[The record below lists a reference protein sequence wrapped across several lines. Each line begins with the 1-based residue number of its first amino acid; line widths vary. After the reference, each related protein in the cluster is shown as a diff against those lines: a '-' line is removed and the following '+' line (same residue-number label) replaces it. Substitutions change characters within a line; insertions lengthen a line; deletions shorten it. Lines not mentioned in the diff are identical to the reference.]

1 MDFEKELQ
9 ELADK
14 IAQSWRDENLQ
25 PEYVRAHYAV
35 SANRLN
41 DMLFDRA
48 VKFYLPRLDRSST
61 LINN

>member
-1 MDFEKELQ
+1 MDLENELK

-14 IAQSWRDENLQ
+14 IAQSWRDENYQ

-35 SANRLN
+35 TANKLS